1 MFCCSLV
8 SQTEASKKAKAE
20 KKKKKKK
27 RPSRFI
33 LGYMKNQFLLQMLNF
48 LKVYQHL
55 NVNPNEPEKSIVKK
69 NTLRGYLKSHI
80 LRNFCKECFYFHF
93 FLNFFFLKYFFG
105 TLSFTYMQKIEQ

>member
-20 KKKKKKK
+20 KKKKKK

-33 LGYMKNQFLLQMLNF
+33 LGYMKNQFLLQLLNF

-55 NVNPNEPEKSIVKK
+55 NVNLNEPEKKHSE
-69 NTLRGYLKSHI
+69 
-80 LRNFCKECFYFHF
+80 KEY
-93 FLNFFFLKYFFG
+93 
-105 TLSFTYMQKIEQ
+105 T